1 MADVDQDR
9 ESRIIDAFVDP
20 ADTLVDDFDV
30 VEFFHLLLDHALPLI
45 HADAGGLLLHH
56 EGALRVVASSSEDM
70 STLELFELQN
80 SEGPCYDAYTTGET
94 ITIGRLDDVADRWP
108 SFVPEARQ
116 RGFRAAHAVPLRLRN
131 RTIGALNLFTAREQ
145 DLAERDVSL
154 IRGLADVATIAVLQE
169 RTIAQSTETADQL
182 QTALDSRVIIEQAKG
197 RIAEHTGH
205 DMQHAF
211 ESLRRHARSHNQRLT
226 DVARA
231 VVGGDLPIDDL
242 SSPSTSPVVP
252 ASTSD

>member
-9 ESRIIDAFVDP
+9 ESRIIDAFVDL

-30 VEFFHLLLDHALPLI
+30 VEFFHLLLDHALPLVR
-45 HADAGGLLLHH
+45 ADAGGLLLHH
-56 EGALRVVASSSEDM
+56 QGALRVVASSSEDM

-80 SEGPCYDAYTTGET
+80 SEGPCYDAYTTGDA

-108 SFVPEARQ
+108 HFVPEARQ
-116 RGFRAAHAVPLRLRN
+116 RGFRSAHAVPLRLRD

-211 ESLRRHARSHNQRLT
+211 ESLRRHARSHHQRLT

-231 VVGGDLPIDDL
+231 VVSGDVPIDDL
-242 SSPSTSPVVP
+242 TTRSTSPVVP